1 MKSQNLKFQNLLAPL
16 SLGVLIASAAHSTA
30 ASITVLNHSFEFNTS
45 ANTATDQLGVVPPG
59 PGGQESGNATPAGWT
74 VSGASMDNRWY
85 GTSRFRMAGPTHG
98 VGPGAPGWT
107 GPVDVVP
114 SATVLFIRLGNSNL
128 TTQVGTAFASQN
140 LGTVDG
146 VFGADPTVRLS
157 FDARFGVAWSGD
169 GNEAGEQIDQS
180 FTATI
185 TANGVPYATWTS
197 SLGTLAQGRTLLKWG
212 DLPGSPAYLATLP
225 NSNPFN
231 QVFPVDF
238 SQVLSTNMMNLTLD
252 LDKTTIPGGLGETQL
267 GIRFELTDTGGY
279 AGANSNNTVT
289 LDNVRMETLPATT
302 GYVPWAATNGASNQP
317 SEDTNNDGVANGVA
331 YFMDKTGLA
340 TNPGING
347 SGQVTW
353 PNGGNINSS
362 EYGPGKQYVVQTSSD
377 LQNWLDVDVLDLDTN
392 TDAVGLVDGSLSY
405 TLTGASPQF
414 VRLKVT
420 PN

>member
-1 MKSQNLKFQNLLAPL
+1 
-16 SLGVLIASAAHSTA
+16 
-30 ASITVLNHSFEFNTS
+30 
-45 ANTATDQLGVVPPG
+45 
-59 PGGQESGNATPAGWT
+59 
-74 VSGASMDNRWY
+74 
-85 GTSRFRMAGPTHG
+85 
-98 VGPGAPGWT
+98 
-107 GPVDVVP
+107 
-114 SATVLFIRLGNSNL
+114 
-128 TTQVGTAFASQN
+128 
-140 LGTVDG
+140 
-146 VFGADPTVRLS
+146 
-157 FDARFGVAWSGD
+157 
-169 GNEAGEQIDQS
+169 
-180 FTATI
+180 
-185 TANGVPYATWTS
+185 
-197 SLGTLAQGRTLLKWG
+197 
-212 DLPGSPAYLATLP
+212 
-225 NSNPFN
+225 
-231 QVFPVDF
+231 
-238 SQVLSTNMMNLTLD
+238 MMNLTLD

-267 GIRFELTDTGGY
+267 GIRFELTDTGGF

-317 SEDTNNDGVANGVA
+317 SEDTNNDGIANGVA